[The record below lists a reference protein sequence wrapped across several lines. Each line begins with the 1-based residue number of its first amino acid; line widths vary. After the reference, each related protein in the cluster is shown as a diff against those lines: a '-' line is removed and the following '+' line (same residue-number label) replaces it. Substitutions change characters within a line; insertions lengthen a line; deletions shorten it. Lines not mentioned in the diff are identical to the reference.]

1 MEDCPLFNC
10 GKGAVFT
17 KDGTIELEASVMIS
31 KGQHKRGCGIVLVK
45 KVKNPIY
52 LAREMLIRGGTDDES
67 GGPNGDGG
75 GAQGHCCLGGET
87 VEQLAGKWGCEIVP
101 ENYFWTRKRWNQHK
115 RGLGKPARE
124 GWEEK
129 TAGKDV
135 ENDGGWDGHEYLAQ
149 GTVGCVALDQFGT
162 LCVATSTGGLTNKLV
177 GRIGDT
183 PTIGAGFWAEEWEA
197 ATRSSLQVSRP
208 QSQQHH
214 CSWVAG
220 MFPKGLRE
228 AMGSCF
234 PKLEGYNM
242 LRLEPCS
249 QHCHVDSSVE
259 EKIYERGSRAAV
271 QAVAIS
277 GTGNGDFFLRL
288 AAARTA
294 AAIVRFSAA
303 DNQPRSLASAM
314 AQIVGPSGEMQRAAG
329 DRWGKT
335 SEGQGGMI
343 GIELVGG
350 VGRVVFDFNCGGM
363 FRGWVDES
371 GKVRVMVFKDEF

>member
-1 MEDCPLFNC
+1 M
-10 GKGAVFT
+10 V
-17 KDGTIELEASVMIS
+17 S

-52 LAREMLIRGGTDDES
+52 LAREMLTRGGIDDET
-67 GGPNGDGG
+67 GDPNGDGG

-87 VEQLAGKWGCEIVP
+87 VEQLAEKWGCEIVP
-101 ENYFWTRKRWNQHK
+101 EKYFWTRKRWDQHK
-115 RGLGKPARE
+115 RGLGKADGE

-129 TAGKDV
+129 MAGKDV
-135 ENDGGWDGHEYLAQ
+135 EDDGGWDGHEYLPQ
-149 GTVGCVALDQFGT
+149 GTVGCVALDQYGT

-208 QSQQHH
+208 LSQPQHRYP
-214 CSWVAG
+214 CVTS
-220 MFPKGLRE
+220 MFPEGLRE
-228 AMGSCF
+228 ALSSCF
-234 PKLEGYNM
+234 PKLEGYSL
-242 LRLEPCS
+242 LRLERHP
-249 QHCHVDSSVE
+249 QHCPVDSSVD
-259 EKIYERGSRAAV
+259 EKISERGSRAAV

-288 AAARTA
+288 AAARTT
-294 AAIVRFSAA
+294 AAIVRFSGA
-303 DNQPRSLASAM
+303 DDQRRSLVSAM
-314 AQIVGPSGEMQRAAG
+314 AQIVGPGGEMQRAAG

-371 GKVRVMVFKDEF
+371 GKVRVMVFKEEF